1 MDITFINGV
10 NHSVESIHIVFIHD
24 NQMQKYQRVQC
35 KFQIHHCLRCKL
47 TLYVTK
53 LPRFFSLL
61 KQNNLT
67 FEDKRGVVVNKAL
80 QVVRGM

>member
-1 MDITFINGV
+1 
-10 NHSVESIHIVFIHD
+10 
-24 NQMQKYQRVQC
+24 MQKYQCVQC
-35 KFQIHHCLRCKL
+35 KFQIQHCLRSKL

-53 LPRFFSLL
+53 LPHFFSLL

-80 QVVRGM
+80 QVVGVCESNMNKQVKLFI